1 MPVRQRPTLRGSASV
16 LLARTHCLAALLAA
30 TACGGGG
37 AGGGGAPPPTAGPPP
52 PDDGRATLRFTERA
66 ASAGLSRAWGYTDPH
81 LTDAEFMASGL
92 AAVDYD
98 ADGDVDLY
106 VAGGDA
112 TPNRLFRNT
121 GDGTFVD
128 VSAEAGLDLVH
139 KGSGPTFADI
149 DGDGDL
155 DLFVGAVD
163 GDPYYLM
170 ENRDGTFVDVT
181 AESGL
186 DIAAPNTFSA
196 AFADYDEDG
205 DLDLALA
212 HWGNP
217 EQADTETLW
226 RNAGDGTFESH
237 SVESRIAE
245 TLVDSSDPLELQI
258 RAPAFRRDNSFTPN
272 FADIDG
278 DGDLDLLMASDFRTS
293 QVFANTGDG
302 RFRLTTDREVIKDQA
317 GMGAAVIDYDND
329 GDLDWFVTSIYK
341 VADDQTAGY
350 GNRLYANDGSGAFA
364 DVTDTAGVANGGWGW
379 GACFADFD
387 NDGHQDLFHVN
398 GWREESDIPD
408 NDYVRD
414 RVRLFRS
421 NGDGTFAEEAEAS
434 GLTDRGQGRGVAC
447 FDADR
452 DGDIDIAITNN
463 GDDPVVFYRNDSDV
477 SNRYLGVRLERFGIG
492 ARVTVAAG
500 GRTQVQ
506 EMRAGNNFVS
516 QNPLELHFGL
526 GGADTAD
533 VTVDWLDGSQ
543 TTLSGVAVDQ
553 LLTVSAT
560 VAREGLRLIVDS
572 GDGSGFYAA
581 GDEIPVAAAPARHG
595 YFFSHWSSTGGSF
608 ADPSASETTFTMP
621 DGNAVVTA
629 HYVPGVAPDADVSVA
644 RRWME
649 VLLESIRND
658 YARPTVHARNLFHM
672 SAAMYDAWTAFGD
685 VESPW
690 LLGLE
695 RAGTRCAFGRTRT
708 STDIAADRTAA
719 MSHAAYR
726 LIRHRF
732 ADSPGHTLIR
742 RNADALMGQLGLDA
756 AFESTDYGAAD
767 GAAAAVG
774 NHVADCYIAFGLA
787 DGANEANAY
796 ANRFYGPVNPPLAP
810 SRPGNPGIVD
820 RNRWQPLSLEVAIDQ
835 AGNVVD
841 SEPEFIGPEWGGVVP
856 FALSVSD
863 LTVHARDGF
872 EYRVYHDPGPPPT
885 FDGALSGQYQWNF
898 ALVAA
903 WGSHL
908 SPDDG
913 VTMDI
918 SPAGIGNLED
928 ADYPTQ
934 FEDFDTFYD
943 LREGGD
949 PGRGYDVNPVTGA
962 AYEPQVVPRGDYAR
976 VLAEFWA
983 DGPDSETPPGH
994 WFVIANE
1001 VADHPALQRRYMGG
1015 GPALDKLEWDAK
1027 LYFALGGAM
1036 HDAAVT
1042 AWGIK
1047 GWYDYIRPISAIR
1060 AMADLGQSSDPALPS
1075 HHVDGIPLIDGRI
1088 ELVAADDPLAG
1099 DDGAHVGKIK
1109 LHSWRG
1115 HDFIDD
1121 PEAQVAGVGWILA
1134 EQWWPYQR
1142 PTFVT
1147 PPFAGYVSG
1156 HSTYSRAAAE
1166 VLAAFTGDAYFPGGM
1181 SSFPIDRNA
1190 FLVFEEGPS
1199 VDMRLEWA
1207 RYRDAADQCSLS
1219 RIWGGIHP
1227 PADDIPGRRIGRE
1240 VGLDAFELADRHFRG
1255 AVD

>member
-1 MPVRQRPTLRGSASV
+1 
-16 LLARTHCLAALLAA
+16 
-30 TACGGGG
+30 
-37 AGGGGAPPPTAGPPP
+37 
-52 PDDGRATLRFTERA
+52 
-66 ASAGLSRAWGYTDPH
+66 
-81 LTDAEFMASGL
+81 MASGL

-112 TPNRLFRNT
+112 TPNRLFRNE

-170 ENRDGTFVDVT
+170 ENRNGTFVDIT
-181 AESGL
+181 ADSGL
-186 DIAAPNTFSA
+186 GIAAPNTFSA
-196 AFADYDEDG
+196 AFADYDADG

-226 RNAGDGTFESH
+226 RNTGDGTFESY
-237 SVESRIAE
+237 SVQSRIAE
-245 TLVDSSDPLELQI
+245 TLVDSSDPQALQI

-317 GMGAAVIDYDND
+317 GMGAAVLDYDND

-341 VADDQTAGY
+341 VADDDTAGY
-350 GNRLYANDGSGAFA
+350 GNRLYANDGMGVFT
-364 DVTDTAGVANGGWGW
+364 DVTDAAGVANGGWGW
-379 GACFADFD
+379 AACSADFD

-398 GWREESDIPD
+398 GWREESDVPD

-414 RVRLFRS
+414 QVRLFRS
-421 NGDGTFAEEAEAS
+421 NGDGTFVDEAEAS

-463 GDDPVVFYRNDSDV
+463 GDEGIVFYRNDSEHA
-477 SNRYLGVRLERFGIG
+477 NHYLGVRLEGFGIG

-516 QNPLELHFGL
+516 QNPMELHFGL
-526 GGADTAD
+526 GEADAAD
-533 VTVDWLDGSQ
+533 VTVDWPDGPR
-543 TTLSGVAVDQ
+543 TTVTGVMVDQ
-553 LLTVSAT
+553 LLTVSAAAT
-560 VAREGLRLIVDS
+560 DAPGALRLIVDS
-572 GDGSGFYAA
+572 GEGSGVYQA
-581 GDEIPVAAAPARHG
+581 GEEVPLAAAAPNEG
-595 YFFSHWSSTGGSF
+595 YFFSHWSSSGGSIEDRF
-608 ADPSASETTFTMP
+608 ARETTFTMP
-621 DGNAVVTA
+621 AGNAVVTA

-658 YARPTVHARNLFHM
+658 LARPTVHARNLFHV

-690 LLGLE
+690 LLGRE
-695 RAGTRCAFGRTRT
+695 RAGMDCTFGTPPA
-708 STDIAADRTAA
+708 SMDIPADRTAA
-719 MSHAAYR
+719 MSHAAFR
-726 LIRHRF
+726 LIQHRF

-742 RNADALMGQLGLDA
+742 RNAEALMGQLGLDG
-756 AFESTDYGAAD
+756 AFDASDYRSAD
-767 GAAAAVG
+767 HPAAALG

-787 DGANEANAY
+787 DGANEADGY
-796 ANRFYGPVNPPLAP
+796 ANRAYEPVNPPLEPA
-810 SRPGNPGIVD
+810 RPGNPDLVD

-835 AGNVVD
+835 AGNVVE

-856 FALSVSD
+856 FALSPPD
-863 LTVHARDGF
+863 LTIHERDGH
-872 EYRVYHDPGPPPT
+872 EYWVYHDPGPPPT
-885 FDGALSGQYQWNF
+885 FDGSLSDQYRWNF

-903 WGSHL
+903 WASHL

-918 SPAGIGNLED
+918 SPAGIGNLDD
-928 ADYPTQ
+928 ADYPAQ
-934 FEDFDTFYD
+934 FEDYGTFYD
-943 LREGGD
+943 LLGGGD
-949 PGRGYDVNPVTGA
+949 PGPGYAVNPVTGA
-962 AYEPQVVPRGDYAR
+962 AYESQVVPRGDYTR

-1001 VADHPALQRRYMGG
+1001 VGEHPALQRRYRGG
-1015 GPALDKLEWDAK
+1015 GPVLELLEWDVK

-1060 AMADLGQSSDPALPS
+1060 AMADAGQSSDPGLPS
-1075 HHVDGIPLIDGRI
+1075 YHVDGLPLIDGRI
-1088 ELVAADDPLAG
+1088 EVVGAGDPLAG
-1099 DDGAHVGKIK
+1099 GAGEHVGKIK

-1115 HDFIDD
+1115 HDFVED
-1121 PEAQVAGVGWILA
+1121 PETDVAGVGWILA
-1134 EQWWPYQR
+1134 ERWWPYQR

-1166 VLAAFTGDAYFPGGM
+1166 VLTAFTGDPYFPGGM
-1181 SSFPIDRNA
+1181 SSFPIARNA

-1199 VDMRLEWA
+1199 VDLRLEWA

-1227 PADDIPGRRIGRE
+1227 PVDDIPGRRIGIE
-1240 VGLDAFELADRHFRG
+1240 VGLDAFDLADRYFQG
-1255 AVD
+1255 AAD

>member
-1 MPVRQRPTLRGSASV
+1 MPVRRRPTPSGSAFAF
-16 LLARTHCLAALLAA
+16 LARTHCLAALLAA
-30 TACGGGG
+30 AACGGGG
-37 AGGGGAPPPTAGPPP
+37 GGGSTAPPTASPPP
-52 PDDGRATLRFTERA
+52 ADDGRAALRFTERA
-66 ASAGLSRAWGYTDPH
+66 GSAGLARPWGYTDSR
-81 LTDAEFMASGL
+81 LSDAEFMASGL

-112 TPNRLFRNT
+112 TPNRLFRSE

-128 VSAEAGLDLVH
+128 VAPEVGLDLVH

-155 DLFVGAVD
+155 DLFVGAVE

-181 AESGL
+181 ADSGL
-186 DIAAPNTFSA
+186 DISAPNTFSA
-196 AFADYDEDG
+196 AFADYDADG
-205 DLDLALA
+205 DLDIALA

-226 RNAGDGTFESH
+226 RNAGDGTFESY
-237 SVESRIAE
+237 SVQSRIAQ
-245 TLVDSSDPLELQI
+245 TLVDSSDPQELQI

-272 FADIDG
+272 FADIDA

-293 QVFANTGDG
+293 QVFVNTGDG
-302 RFRLTTDREVIKDQA
+302 RFRLATDRAVIKDQA
-317 GMGAAVIDYDND
+317 GMGAAVVDYDND

-341 VADDQTAGY
+341 VADDDTAGY
-350 GNRLYANDGSGAFA
+350 GNRLYANDGAGVFA
-364 DVTDTAGVANGGWGW
+364 DVTDAAGVANGGWGW

-398 GWREESDIPD
+398 GWREESDVPD

-421 NGDGTFAEEAEAS
+421 NGDGTFTDEAEPS
-434 GLTDRGQGRGVAC
+434 GLTDRGQGRAVAC
-447 FDADR
+447 FDAER
-452 DGDIDIAITNN
+452 DGDIDIALTNN
-463 GDDPVVFYRNDSDV
+463 GDDPIVFYRNDSDL
-477 SNRYLGVRLERFGIG
+477 SNRYLGVRLEGFGIG

-516 QNPLELHFGL
+516 QNPFELHFGL
-526 GGADTAD
+526 GDADAAD
-533 VTVDWLDGSQ
+533 VTVDWPDGSQ
-543 TTLSGVAVDQ
+543 TILSDIAVDRVV
-553 LLTVSAT
+553 TVST
-560 VAREGLRLIVDS
+560 RVASGASRLIVDS
-572 GDGSGFYAA
+572 GDGSGFYEA
-581 GDEIPVAAAPARHG
+581 GDEIPVAAAPPEDG

-608 ADPSASETTFTMP
+608 ADPSALETTFTMP

-658 YARPTVHARNLFHM
+658 FARPTVHARNLFHV
-672 SAAMYDAWTAFGD
+672 SAAMYDAWTAFGE

-690 LLGLE
+690 LLGRE
-695 RAGTRCAFGRTRT
+695 RGGARCAFGTAPAA
-708 STDIAADRTAA
+708 TDVAADRTAA

-742 RNADALMGQLGLDA
+742 RNADALMGQLGLGP
-756 AFESTDYGAAD
+756 AFDGTDYGAAD
-767 GAAAAVG
+767 RPAAALG

-787 DGANEANAY
+787 DGANEADGY
-796 ANRFYGPVNPPLAP
+796 ANRVYRPVNPPLAP
-810 SRPGNPGIVD
+810 ARPGNPDIVD
-820 RNRWQPLSLEVAIDQ
+820 RNRWQPLSLPVAIDQ

-841 SEPEFIGPEWGGVVP
+841 PEPEFIGPEWGSVVP
-856 FALSVSD
+856 FALSESD
-863 LTVHARDGF
+863 LTVHDRDGF

-885 FDGALSGQYQWNF
+885 LGGALSGQYQWNF
-898 ALVAA
+898 ALVAVWA
-903 WGSHL
+903 SHL
-908 SPDDG
+908 APDDG

-918 SPAGIGNLED
+918 SPAGIGNLGD
-928 ADYPTQ
+928 ADYPEQ
-934 FEDFDTFYD
+934 FEDYGAFYD
-943 LREGGD
+943 LLEGGD

-962 AYEPQVVPRGDYAR
+962 AYEPQVVPRGDYTR

-1015 GPALDKLEWDAK
+1015 GPVLDALEWDAK

-1060 AMADLGQSSDPALPS
+1060 AMADLGQGTDTSLASYD
-1075 HHVDGIPLIDGRI
+1075 VDGIPLIDGLI
-1088 ELVAADDPLAG
+1088 EIVGEDDPLAG

-1109 LHSWRG
+1109 LYSWRG
-1115 HDFIDD
+1115 HDFVED
-1121 PEAQVAGVGWILA
+1121 PETQAAGVGWILA
-1134 EQWWPYQR
+1134 EHWWPYQR

-1166 VLAAFTGDAYFPGGM
+1166 ILTAFTGDAYFPGGM
-1181 SSFPIDRNA
+1181 SGFPIARNA

-1240 VGLDAFELADRHFRG
+1240 VGRDAFELADRHFRG